1 MEDRSARVHGSK
13 KRKRADYTCWAKRAG
28 MASDASEGSKLIAQ
42 PWSDARWP
50 ARMRYEC
57 TALSALS
64 EDIRRPKRLG
74 RALRLRRGYYPRGCP
89 LEWPEVI
96 DGHLANHRR
105 GWWLLSCTATPP
117 VPFRRVLPSLLAA
130 PRLACSVASLSLC
143 PEGYLPDQHLLQST
157 GLAGCQ
163 RRAKER
169 RYAHEDA
176 SWEACPSSAGQ
187 AEPSRRLL
195 HDATRKEKPA
205 QRQERMHQPR
215 IEPGSRRWQR
225 CILSLYHCCCYS
237 LPTGM

>member
-28 MASDASEGSKLIAQ
+28 MANDASEGSKLIAQ

-96 DGHLANHRR
+96 DGVFANHKR
-105 GWWLLSCTATPP
+105 GWWLLSCTEAPP
-117 VPFRRVLPSLLAA
+117 VPFRRVSPSFLAISS
-130 PRLACSVASLSLC
+130 LACFVASLSLC
-143 PEGYLPDQHLLQST
+143 PGGYLPDQQ
-157 GLAGCQ
+157 APFAEY
-163 RRAKER
+163 RRCRLPETR
-169 RYAHEDA
+169 QGA
-176 SWEACPSSAGQ
+176 SL
-187 AEPSRRLL
+187 R
-195 HDATRKEKPA
+195 
-205 QRQERMHQPR
+205 PR
-215 IEPGSRRWQR
+215 G
-225 CILSLYHCCCYS
+225 CILGSVPLERG
-237 LPTGM
+237 TGRTLVLALT